1 MSVLKSGFKR
11 LPSTPLSPTLL
22 LKTPDVAFWFCI
34 SFIAPLYFGLISFF
48 YATSS
53 DYIVQDDARIH
64 VVWLQR
70 LIDPDLFVNDA
81 IATYLEAIQPAGYGI
96 LFKLVAAF
104 GIEPLFFAKIAPLML
119 ALVATAYL
127 FWVALRILPVPMS
140 GFLVTLILNQNIW
153 IRDDLI
159 STAPRAFIYPIFSA
173 FLYYLLKDDKVC
185 YLLALGL
192 LGLFYPQM
200 MLVSMGL
207 LTLRLIRWRGAMPTL
222 PNRFADYIPW
232 LVALCLTGGLLLFF
246 SGQVESQVGRLTNL
260 SEMRTW
266 PEFQQGGRGEYF
278 GVSLSDFLFTGSSG
292 IRFPLLPPVIL
303 LGFLLPWVV
312 WRSRLRAALPLSS
325 HITQHVSVLGHLA
338 VSAVS
343 LFLLA
348 HLIFPVLFLP
358 SRYSFYSARFTLIIA
373 SGIMLTLVM
382 ERWLAWLHQRWV
394 RGRWTLLQKTK
405 AGLSL
410 GLAIAIITTPA
421 VPSLF
426 LGGQGWRVGIAPG
439 LFKFVASSP
448 KDTLATSL
456 ITDINDNIP
465 AFSQR
470 SVLTGREFALPFHVE
485 FYDEMRQR
493 MTDMVEAQYSPD
505 LQAVKA
511 FIDAYGVDLWI
522 VSKEFA
528 QPAYLDGQVWLLGSS
543 VSGTVMNAQAALK
556 KGLQPALTQTLD
568 ICATFVEGDAVVLD
582 GRCIR
587 QLSGN

>member
-1 MSVLKSGFKR
+1 M
-11 LPSTPLSPTLL
+11 
-22 LKTPDVAFWFCI
+22 

-96 LFKLVAAF
+96 LFKLVTAL
-104 GIEPLFFAKIAPLML
+104 GIEPLFFAKIAPLIL
-119 ALVATAYL
+119 ALIATAYL
-127 FWVALRILPVPMS
+127 FWVALKILPVPMS

-173 FLYYLLKDDKVC
+173 FLYYLLKDAKVF

-200 MLVSMGL
+200 MLVSTGL
-207 LTLRLIRWRGAMPTL
+207 LTVRLIRWRGVALSL
-222 PNRFADYIPW
+222 PSRFRDYIPW
-232 LVALCLTGGLLLFF
+232 LAALCLTGGLLLFF

-260 SEMRTW
+260 SEMKAW

-303 LGFLLPWVV
+303 LGFFLPLVV
-312 WRSRLRAALPLSS
+312 WRSRLYAALPLSAQ
-325 HITQHVSVLGHLA
+325 ITRHVGVLGYLT

-373 SGIMLTLVM
+373 SGIMLTLM
-382 ERWLAWLHQRWV
+382 LERWLAWWHRRWMT
-394 RGRWTLLQKTK
+394 RRWTWLHRVK

-410 GLAIAIITTPA
+410 GLAIAILTTPA
-421 VPSLF
+421 VPFLF
-426 LGGQGWRVGIAPG
+426 LGGQGWRVGTAPG
-439 LFKFVASSP
+439 IFEFVANSP
-448 KDTLATSL
+448 KDTLVVSL

-485 FYDEMRQR
+485 LYNEMRQR
-493 MTDMVEAQYSPD
+493 MGDMVEAQYSPD
-505 LQAVKA
+505 IGVVQA
-511 FIDAYGVDLWI
+511 FIETYGIDLWI
-522 VSKEFA
+522 VSKNFTK
-528 QPAYLDGQVWLLGSS
+528 PTYLDRQVWLLGSS
-543 VSGTVMNAQAALK
+543 VKELVTKVQAELRQ
-556 KGLQPALTQTLD
+556 GLQPALAQA
-568 ICATFVEGDAVVLD
+568 IPACSTFAEGDMVVLE
-582 GRCIR
+582 GRCIT
-587 QLSGN
+587 QLD